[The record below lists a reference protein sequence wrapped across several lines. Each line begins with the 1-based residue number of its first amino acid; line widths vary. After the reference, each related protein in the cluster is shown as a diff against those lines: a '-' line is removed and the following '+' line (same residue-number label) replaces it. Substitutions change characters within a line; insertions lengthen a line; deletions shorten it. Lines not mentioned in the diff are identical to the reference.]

1 MPRDPF
7 RILAP
12 MDRYD
17 WLLVA
22 HLLGVVLVSAALV
35 LVTVCVLAAGRRE
48 RPSDVALILGLI
60 QRNVWMFSVGGL
72 LILLFGIALVL
83 DLDEAYSF
91 GDAWIVIALVLW
103 LGVALTGSRAG
114 RAYASAH
121 ATAVRLASDGDR
133 PSPEL
138 AALVRDRGALLMH
151 WLAVAFVV
159 VAVIVMIYKPGA

>member
-1 MPRDPF
+1 
-7 RILAP
+7 

-22 HLLGVVLVSAALV
+22 HLLGVFLVAAALV

-48 RPSDVALILGLI
+48 RPSDVALMLGLI
-60 QRNVWMFSVGGL
+60 QRNVWMFSAGGL

-103 LGVALTGSRAG
+103 LGATLTGLRAG
-114 RAYASAH
+114 RTYASAH
-121 ATAVRLASDGDR
+121 ATAVRLAADGDR

-151 WLAVAFVV
+151 SLAVAFVL